1 MSLLA
6 TVLLLWGFT
15 LGPGNTLM
23 LDSGSEPKLWAEPQ
37 SLLEPWANLT
47 LVCAVDLPTKV
58 FELIQNGW
66 FLSQVRLETQV
77 LSYRFS
83 LGAIT
88 SNNSGIYRCRC
99 GVEPPVDIHLP
110 ALNKWTML
118 SNAVEVTGKEP
129 LLGPWLMLISRL
141 DHTWWPAC
149 IRDVPGCNAGCDLPA
164 EAGRSGWRPET

>member
-1 MSLLA
+1 M
-6 TVLLLWGFT
+6 
-15 LGPGNTLM
+15 
-23 LDSGSEPKLWAEPQ
+23 
-37 SLLEPWANLT
+37 
-47 LVCAVDLPTKV
+47 CAVDLPTKV

-118 SNAVEVTGKEP
+118 SNAVEVTGKGKQGDNWENRWRSFDPPDLLSLCFSSILYQVDTFIWP
-129 LLGPWLMLISRL
+129 LE
-141 DHTWWPAC
+141 AC
-149 IRDVPGCNAGCDLPA
+149 K
-164 EAGRSGWRPET
+164 W